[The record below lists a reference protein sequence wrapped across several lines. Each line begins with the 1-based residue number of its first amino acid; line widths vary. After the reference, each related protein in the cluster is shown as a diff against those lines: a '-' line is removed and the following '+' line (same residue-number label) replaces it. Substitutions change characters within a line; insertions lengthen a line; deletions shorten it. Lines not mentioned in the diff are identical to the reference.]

1 MREIRLEEID
11 STNNYAKLNLDNFA
25 DRTVVHAH
33 HQTSGRGRLNRSWVD
48 LGENNLFMTIV
59 LKPSKS
65 YSDMFSNITQY
76 LSVCLC
82 HVLESYGVKA
92 EIKWPND
99 VLICGKKIAGILSE
113 AVVQSNGTLKGIV
126 LGIGVNLNA
135 DIETVK
141 AIPDKIATALNIETG
156 KCIDVDV
163 FREELLKE
171 FFANYDM
178 FLDKGFEL
186 IKQEY
191 ISKNCFLGKEL
202 NIQIFDKV
210 ENGLAKAVTDK
221 GELVLLKD
229 NNELVLTIGDI
240 L

>member
-1 MREIRLEEID
+1 MREVRLEEID
-11 STNNYAKLNLDNFA
+11 STNNFA
-25 DRTVVHAH
+25 DRTVVHAQR
-33 HQTSGRGRLNRSWVD
+33 QTSGRGRLNRSWVD
-48 LGENNLFMTIV
+48 LGEGNLFMTII

-65 YSDMFSNITQY
+65 YNEVFSNITQY

-82 HVLESYGVKA
+82 HVLESYGTKA

-99 VLICGKKIAGILSE
+99 VLIDGKKIAGILSE
-113 AVVQSNGTLKGIV
+113 AVVQTNGTLKGIV
-126 LGIGVNLNA
+126 LGIGVNLNS

-186 IKQEY
+186 IKHEY
-191 ISKNCFLGKEL
+191 VSKNCFLGKEL
-202 NIQIFDKV
+202 NIQIFDRV
-210 ENGLAKAVTDK
+210 ENGLAKTVTDK

-229 NNELVLTIGDI
+229 NKELVLTIGDI